1 MPSNIVNFVIWII
14 SFLCCIGRYGYTI
27 DYYEILS
34 FKKAIP
40 NPHPILSHII
50 PANFPKTYLPPST
63 SNQGKTNNKHN
74 PETNIVFSHPPG
86 AIELPGSLLLA
97 LSSRTINR
105 LRFLALFFSSLI
117 IETSFTFILLLACT
131 SSISIVHLSFRSGCP
146 ALAASLLLSSLL
158 LVDCLCGEGW
168 LNHIIRD
175 TLEGLWPLTTAY
187 FQRCPVLL
195 RTITGISCSPLNE
208 LYNKQFVISDHMHS
222 TKKRQDDLRGMS
234 IIFIAMQLYSPLH
247 CFYIIHTLS

>member
-97 LSSRTINR
+97 LSCRTINR

-131 SSISIVHLSFRSGCP
+131 SSISIVHLSLQKWLPCSSCFSALVFFVACWLFVWWRMAESHNKRHSGGSVAINYSIFP
-146 ALAASLLLSSLL
+146 
-158 LVDCLCGEGW
+158 EM
-168 LNHIIRD
+168 
-175 TLEGLWPLTTAY
+175 P
-187 FQRCPVLL
+187 
-195 RTITGISCSPLNE
+195 RTSKNNNR
-208 LYNKQFVISDHMHS
+208 Y
-222 TKKRQDDLRGMS
+222 
-234 IIFIAMQLYSPLH
+234 
-247 CFYIIHTLS
+247 